1 MEVRFRSRKL
11 ERCYRD
17 HSFAQRNLGAIVAR
31 KYVTVISAL
40 RAVDSFETLKQK
52 RPYRFH
58 QLRHQHAGRFAL
70 DLTGNWR
77 LIIEPTDNHNEFLVH
92 SVEDY
97 HER

>member
-1 MEVRFRSRKL
+1 MEVRFRTRKL
-11 ERCYRD
+11 ERCYFEHR
-17 HSFAQRNLGAIVAR
+17 FGQQQFGIVIAR
-31 KYVTVISAL
+31 KFTTVINAL
-40 RAVDSFETLKQK
+40 RAVETFETLKQK

-58 QLRHQHAGRFAL
+58 QLRHGHSGRFAL

-77 LIIEPTDNHNEFLVH
+77 LIIEPTDADNEFLVH